1 MADIIQNQNNNY
13 PNSNYSIEAAKHL
26 MSVINALQKAND
38 KSQKALNAIASNDRN
53 VMWRTLQEYI
63 NEYAGLINR
72 SSVVT
77 GNYIIRGVNP
87 DMYSNCCLV
96 NQLQF
101 IIKIVY
107 LDEALKYSADEGIK
121 YGVKQLL
128 KSTGMFTDEDLAW
141 L

>member
-1 MADIIQNQNNNY
+1 MADIIQYQNNY
-13 PNSNYSIEAAKHL
+13 PHSDYSLEAAKHL
-26 MSVINALQKAND
+26 MGITNALQKASD
-38 KSQKALNAIASNDRN
+38 KTLKALNAIASNDRN

-63 NEYAGLINR
+63 NEYADLINR
-72 SSVVT
+72 SSVIT

-87 DMYSNCCLV
+87 DMYSNCHLA

-121 YGVKQLL
+121 YGIKQLL
-128 KSTGMFTDEDLAW
+128 KSTGMFTDADMAW
-141 L
+141 I